1 MGYLLDTTTA
11 SYVMDGTEA
20 VARRLRITLDSE
32 LVYTSVITEGE
43 LLAGA
48 MRMGRSRRDEILE
61 QVNLLLGDLTAII
74 TVTRD
79 VASRYAWLRR
89 DLEARGKT
97 MGVNDLWIASIAVAN
112 DLTLVA
118 HDKGFQRVEGLKL
131 EDWLEP

>member
-61 QVNLLLGDLTAII
+61 QANLLLGDLTAII

-79 VASRYAWLRR
+79 VASRYARLRR
-89 DLEARGKT
+89 DLEGRGRT
-97 MGVNDLWIASIAVAN
+97 VGVNDLWIASIAVAN

-118 HDKGFQRVEGLKL
+118 HDKDFQRVEGLKL
-131 EDWLEP
+131 EDWLES